1 MFIKSFKISLF
12 VLTLLLIG
20 CSQET
25 AQTTKKIPAQFKA
38 DRIFVQPV
46 TDSGFKLTLYTDTG
60 GGANM
65 LFKNTVEKLGLKT
78 ESLRMGKNA
87 VLMVPFP
94 KFKPGNSI
102 PAPLNKPPFG
112 ENMYVPGN
120 SQVEINGADGFLG
133 RTWFAGKIWELDYA
147 GKSVGVMDSVRTP
160 DIDKSHLVQLGF
172 QKDTSG
178 NKTTF
183 FPRLTAEIDGDTLN
197 FLFDTGAQVSL
208 KDSAY
213 NSLNDGQPQE
223 RGTSFIV
230 KTIFEKWK
238 KNHPDWKVVENADK
252 VLNMPMIEVP
262 KVSVGGYNV
271 GPVWFTMRPDNNFYN
286 FMSRWM
292 DKQVDGALGG
302 STFHY
307 FKIILNYPGEYAIFT
322 K

>member
-1 MFIKSFKISLF
+1 MFIKSLKIFLS

-20 CSQET
+20 CSKES

-46 TDSGFKLTLYTDTG
+46 TKTGFKLTLYTDTG

-65 LFKNTVEKLGLKT
+65 LFKSTVEKLGLKT

-102 PAPLNKPPFG
+102 PPPLNKPPFG

-120 SQVEINGADGFLG
+120 SQAEISGADGFLG
-133 RTWFAGKIWELDYA
+133 RTWFAGKIWELDYT
-147 GKSVGVMDSVRTP
+147 GKSVGVMDSVKLSGV
-160 DIDKSHLVQLGF
+160 DKNHLVPLGF

-178 NKTTF
+178 NKTTS
-183 FPRLTAEIDGDTLN
+183 FPRLTAEVDGDTLN
-197 FLFDTGAQVSL
+197 FLFDTGALVSL

-213 NSLNDGQPQE
+213 NSLNDGMPQE

-230 KTIFEKWK
+230 KSIFEKWE
-238 KNHPDWKVVENADK
+238 KNHPDWKVVKDADK

-262 KVSVGGYNV
+262 KVSVGGYSV
-271 GPVWFTMRPDNNFYN
+271 GPVWFTMRPDNNFYG

-292 DKQVDGALGG
+292 DKAIDGALGG

-307 FKIILNYPGEYAIFT
+307 FTIILNYPGEYAVF
-322 K
+322 KN